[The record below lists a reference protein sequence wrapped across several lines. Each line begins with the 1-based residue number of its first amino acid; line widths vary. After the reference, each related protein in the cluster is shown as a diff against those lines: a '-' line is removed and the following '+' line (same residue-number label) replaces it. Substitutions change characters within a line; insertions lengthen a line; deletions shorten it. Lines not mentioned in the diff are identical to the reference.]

1 MLKAAAGPFAAC
13 AASAALVL
21 VMFIDAPAATAD
33 PEILEPY
40 CTSGQVPTTDACRP
54 VPDEV
59 YTNDAPG
66 ADPDVPVGLDPET
79 VPDV

>member
-1 MLKAAAGPFAAC
+1 MAMATLLAVAVFAG
-13 AASAALVL
+13 
-21 VMFIDAPAATAD
+21 APLAGAD

-40 CTSGQVPTTDACRP
+40 CTSGQEPETDACKTAP
-54 VPDEV
+54 GEV
-59 YTNDAPG
+59 YVNDAPG